1 MNTLER
7 SKVRDYLLNLNGKFF
22 TIQFIKRSN
31 GELRTMNCTTNYR
44 SHLAGGQASYDFQA
58 KNLLPVWDLKSK
70 GFRSIPLE
78 GVISITSG
86 GLTIEVVD

>member
-1 MNTLER
+1 MNTIQR
-7 SKVRDYLLNLNGKFF
+7 SQVRDYLTSLNGKFF

-44 SHLAGGQASYDFQA
+44 SHLAGGEPAYDAKA
-58 KNLLPVWDLKSK
+58 KNLLPVWDLKAK

-78 GVISITSG
+78 GVLCITSG